1 MKRIIGMMSGT
12 SRDGLDI
19 VCCELENNFT
29 DTELKIVKFDS
40 FEYPNEMAKK
50 LKLLTSGEA
59 SVADIAYAN
68 VELAEEFAKSVN
80 RFIEQY
86 GLEDSID
93 LIVSHG
99 QTVFHDTEKGDKHCT
114 LQIGDG
120 DYIAY
125 LTGIPVLSDL
135 RMKDMAAGGQGAPL
149 VVYTDYILFSSDT
162 ESVAM
167 QNIGGIGNVTFME
180 KGTTLDRV
188 KAFDTGPGNVLI
200 NWGCWEFFGE
210 PYDKDGKLSE
220 KGDVIPDLLKGLWE
234 IERDYFIRKPPKT
247 TGSEI
252 RYNQVY
258 FSRILELVNGRDFK
272 LHDIVRTLLE
282 FTVETIAESYSEHIK
297 EPDIL
302 YVTGG
307 GALNPVI
314 MSELRKKLPMTN
326 IKLPNDIW
334 ITGKEAVAF
343 AVMGNEY
350 LHRHFSNA
358 SNATGAERDVI
369 LGKFSVP
376 L

>member
-19 VCCELENNFT
+19 VCCDLENNFK
-29 DTELKIVKFDS
+29 DTELRIVKFDS
-40 FEYPNEMAKK
+40 FEYPSELAEK
-50 LKLLTSGEA
+50 LKHLTSGEA
-59 SVADIAYAN
+59 AVADIAYAN
-68 VELAEEFAKSVN
+68 VELAEMFADAVN
-80 RFIEQY
+80 RFVERHSLA
-86 GLEDSID
+86 GSID

-99 QTVFHDTEKGDKHCT
+99 QTVFHDTETGERHCT

-125 LTGIPVLSDL
+125 LTGMPVLSDL

-167 QNIGGIGNVTFME
+167 QNIGGIGNTTFME
-180 KGTTLDRV
+180 KGATLDRI

-200 NWGCWEFFGE
+200 NWGCREFFGE
-210 PYDKDGKLSE
+210 PYDKDGRISE
-220 KGDVIPDLLKGLWE
+220 KGEVLPDLLKGLWE
-234 IERDYFIRKPPKT
+234 IEGDYFIRKPPKS

-252 RYNQVY
+252 RYNQAY
-258 FSRILELVNGRDFK
+258 FSRILALINGRDYK
-272 LHDIVRTLLE
+272 LHNIVRTLLE
-282 FTVETIAESYSEHIK
+282 FTVETIAESYRVHIK
-297 EPDIL
+297 EPDVL

-314 MSELRKKLPMTN
+314 MSELRKKLPVTD
-326 IKLPNDIW
+326 IRLPEDIW
-334 ITGKEAVAF
+334 ITGKEAIAF

-358 SNATGAERDVI
+358 KNATGAKRDVI
-369 LGKFSVP
+369 LGKYSVAQ
-376 L
+376 